1 MIDSLLVFIWAF
13 LVSVFSIPSIVYVS
27 HVKKLLDEPNV
38 RTVHEQLTP
47 RLGGLA
53 IFAGFMSSITIF
65 GKILFGIQQLLA
77 GCLILFFIGIK
88 DDIISVSAFK
98 KFFVQVLASGIVLFI
113 GDIRITNFQ
122 GFLGLYELDLGIS
135 YAFSFLVIIGV
146 TNSINLIDGID
157 GLAGS
162 IVTLIALTFGFVFL
176 FSGQQSLAPFAL
188 VAFSLAGSVIGFLR
202 YNFNRAIIF
211 MGDTGSLVC
220 GFILAFLALKM
231 VESGAVDV
239 APAFSIATLYIPLA
253 DTLRIFTV
261 RILTGASPFSPDK
274 NHIHHGLLRH
284 GLSNHTVIFLLLS
297 LNIVAILFVVH
308 FSFLGNTILLSI
320 LGGTIILGALLLDL
334 KKPKVLREG

>member
-1 MIDSLLVFIWAF
+1 MIDSILVFLWAF
-13 LVSVFSIPSIVYVS
+13 LVSVFSIPSIIYVS
-27 HVKKLLDEPNV
+27 HVKKLLDEPNL
-38 RTVHEQLTP
+38 RTVHEHLTP

-65 GKILFGIQQLLA
+65 GKIIFGIQQLLA

-88 DDIISVSAFK
+88 DDIVSVSAFK
-98 KFFVQVLASGIVLFI
+98 KFFVQVLASGIVLFM

-122 GFLGLYELDLGIS
+122 GFLGLYELEPGIS
-135 YAFSFLVIIGV
+135 YAFSFLVIIGI

-162 IVTLIALTFGFVFL
+162 IVTLIACTFGAVFL
-176 FSGQQSLAPFAL
+176 MNGQQNLIPFAM
-188 VAFSLAGSVIGFLR
+188 VSFALAGSVLGFLR
-202 YNFNRAIIF
+202 YNFSRAIIF

-220 GFILAFLALKM
+220 GFILAFLALKL
-231 VESGAVDV
+231 VESGAVEV

-261 RILTGASPFSPDK
+261 RILSGASPFSPDK

-284 GLSNHTVIFLLLS
+284 GLSNHAVIMLLLFING
-297 LNIVAILFVVH
+297 LAIVFVVQCA
-308 FSFLGNTILLSI
+308 FLGNTLLLSI
-320 LGGTIILGALLLDL
+320 LGVSIVVGALLLDL
-334 KKPKVLREG
+334 KKRNVLREG